1 MIEIPTIRQ
10 VIKQHQ
16 KSIDRYGG
24 GPLILDENKIESAL
38 KSMYDPSLGV
48 PEVCAKISFRI
59 ISNHPFQDGNKR
71 TALFTLLLMLKK
83 NGHKY
88 NGRKKDL
95 EEIIK
100 KLADGK
106 ETEEGYMAFI
116 FHHTEKL

>member
-83 NGHKY
+83 MAINTMEE
-88 NGRKKDL
+88 KDL